1 MDENIKSKIKAK
13 NKLCQVYVNK
23 NRQET
28 DFFLLKSQHVI
39 KLSDTTNQNM
49 LLKESGKEV

>member
-28 DFFLLKSQHVI
+28 DFLLLKSQHVI

-49 LLKESGKEV
+49 LLKKSGKEI